1 MCFPLFWCKFFY
13 SFAQL
18 PSEDSSQFSFYDDH
32 YAESFITYI
41 ESSKAKSFQGNF
53 QGNFTQMDSF
63 IQNRSQWYVLF
74 QSNFWTQ
81 WALIKAIKRSYH
93 SEKSFYILELNSSKL
108 PTIQEIRT
116 EILTTIMDALEVNF
130 LESFVSVQIIGQ
142 RVFANCVKQ
151 VEFQVLRS
159 VISRL
164 NSGIFRSFDLI
175 K

>member
-1 MCFPLFWCKFFY
+1 MCQQTRFRY
-13 SFAQL
+13 SKNH
-18 PSEDSSQFSFYDDH
+18 SSLILNHPRQRVFKVIS
-32 YAESFITYI
+32 I
-41 ESSKAKSFQGNF
+41 
-53 QGNFTQMDSF
+53 FTQMDSF

-164 NSGIFRSFDLI
+164 NSGIFWSFDLI